1 MKTLLQKKREEIPLE
16 NIIEYAPIR
25 SVSINFSI
33 PDVYKYAKSKNKKL
47 NELTEEELM
56 QFEIKK
62 EEENLGEKVYDR
74 KR

>member
-1 MKTLLQKKREEIPLE
+1 MKTLLQKKREEIYKKKAQKPLE

-33 PDVYKYAKSKNKKL
+33 PDVYRYAKSKNKKF

-62 EEENLGEKVYDR
+62 
-74 KR
+74 